1 MKSFLFFLTVALL
14 SSCQTTTEVYHVG
27 SVAEAKAFA
36 RRAVEVGYIH
46 AGGEA
51 ALVAEKSVGRP
62 LEGKW
67 SPEKM
72 NTFLNQYAAEHPRL
86 MEINKAAT
94 TGKISEKE
102 RVILVNVLHGQ
113 EERMAEAKAAEQQEI
128 TAELNQSA
136 AQNSQGSSYRM
147 NSALMQST
155 PQSGYSSGGT
165 GFGGRSY

>member
-1 MKSFLFFLTVALL
+1 MKSFLLFLTVALL
-14 SSCQTTTEVYHVG
+14 ASCQTTTEVYHVG

-67 SPEKM
+67 SMEKI
-72 NTFLNQYAAEHPRL
+72 NNFLNQYAAEHPRL

-113 EERMAEAKAAEQQEI
+113 EERIAEAKIAEQQEI
-128 TAELNQSA
+128 NAELNQSA
-136 AQNSQGSSYRM
+136 ALNSQGSSYRM
-147 NSALMQST
+147 NSALMQAT
-155 PQSGYSSGGT
+155 PTSGYSSGGT